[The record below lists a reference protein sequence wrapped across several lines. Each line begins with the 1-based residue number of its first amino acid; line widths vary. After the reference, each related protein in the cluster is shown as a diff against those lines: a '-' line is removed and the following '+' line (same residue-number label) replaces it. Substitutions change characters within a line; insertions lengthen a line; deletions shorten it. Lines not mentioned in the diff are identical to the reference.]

1 MSTFSG
7 LNTAWTGM
15 TAARRS
21 METAGANIAHVG
33 VDGYTRQRV
42 ETSSVT
48 ASSSIGRLAGP
59 TLPGQGVTVTGIA
72 RLADAQLD
80 SRVRGTAGISG
91 QAETVAA
98 GLEAL
103 EASFREPGT
112 DGLSARLSDFWAG
125 WDDVANQPGEQAPAA
140 VVIARGTAVADHL
153 GQLHGELTQQWT
165 SQHRGLSAEVAEV
178 NATAQRVAALNG
190 QIRSTTASG
199 GNANS
204 LMDERTQLTT
214 RLAELTGA
222 TVRQQPDGTADVLVG
237 GTPLVSG
244 TNARAMELTGGARP
258 QDAEASAL
266 SWAHRAPG
274 DPSSTVDVQS
284 GVLSGRLAMLAPAE
298 ADGTGGPIA
307 VTLRA
312 LDGIATDLATRVN
325 AVQAEGFTTAGSPG
339 GAFFAIDPTRPAA
352 SLRVVAA
359 GANDLAAG
367 APGAGA
373 LDGSNAAKMAAL
385 AELGDGPDALW
396 SQLVISTGTNVQ
408 NGARSAVNASMAL
421 VSALEQQQSQAGV
434 SLDEENLALVTHQ
447 HAYQGAARVLTAIDE
462 MLDTLINRT
471 GVVGR

>member
-15 TAARRS
+15 TAARRA
-21 METAGANIAHVG
+21 METAGSNIAHVG
-33 VDGYTRQRV
+33 VGGYTRQRV

-48 ASSSIGRLAGP
+48 PSSSIGRLAGP
-59 TLPGQGVTVTGIA
+59 SLPGQGVTVTGIA

-80 SRVRGTAGISG
+80 ARVRGTAGISG

-103 EASFREPGT
+103 ESSFREPGT

-153 GQLHGELTQQWT
+153 GQMHGELTQQWT
-165 SQHRGLSAEVAEV
+165 AQHRGLSTEVAEV

-204 LMDERTQLTT
+204 LMDERAQLTT

-237 GTPLVSG
+237 GTPLVAG

-258 QDAEASAL
+258 QDGEAPTL
-266 SWAHRAPG
+266 TWAHRAAG

-284 GVLSGRLAMLAPAE
+284 GVLSGRLTMLAAAE
-298 ADGTGGPIA
+298 DDGTGGPIA

-312 LDGIATDLATRVN
+312 LDGIAKDLATRVN
-325 AVQAEGFTTAGSPG
+325 AVQAEGLTTAGTPG
-339 GAFFAIDPTRPAA
+339 GAFFAFDSARPAA
-352 SLRVVAA
+352 SLQV
-359 GANDLAAG
+359 LAAG
-367 APGAGA
+367 AADLAAAARDKGA
-373 LDGSNAAKMAAL
+373 LDGSNAARMADF
-385 AELGDGPDALW
+385 AELADGPDALW

-408 NGARSAVNASMAL
+408 NGAQSAVNASMAL

-447 HAYQGAARVLTAIDE
+447 HAYQGAARVLTAVDE